1 MAAGDLAIIVAA
13 CSPLMAYIDDTRCN
27 YELCLASGPSD
38 GEEDSPLVRV
48 VIVAGRA
55 LSIAAW
61 ILSERLL
68 VYQYRKGLSEQ
79 WYSHKMFWILNAGA
93 NIGALAYSCGKG
105 LYAPLMIVDRV
116 IISSL
121 NIALLLLLCNTKQR
135 TLDALRPGIQI
146 SATGELI
153 TELDNGGLEK
163 IVQMPGQQ

>member
-1 MAAGDLAIIVAA
+1 MAAGDLAIIVIA
-13 CSPLMAYIDDTRCN
+13 CCDPLLKFIDDTRCN
-27 YELCLASGPSD
+27 YELCLAGPRSD
-38 GEEDSPLVRV
+38 GSEDSPLVRV

-79 WYSHKMFWILNAGA
+79 WYSHKMFWILNAAA
-93 NIGALAYSCGKG
+93 NLGALAYSCANG
-105 LYAPLMIVDRV
+105 LYAPLMIADRV

-163 IVQMPGQQ
+163 IV